1 VNLCVYAIAGDNR
14 VPSISGISLR
24 AIGAGRVWA
33 IVAPARR
40 APDPTP
46 SRLRRYHRIVT
57 AIADQSAATLPA
69 RFGTIMDEAE
79 LMVVLRSRK
88 PALTSALRHV
98 RGHVQMTMRVLDVR
112 RAPALASTQQR
123 GAAPQSGRDYLRQR
137 AAATSSRKIPGFA
150 PVRDALGRWV
160 RDEHVDQSQGV
171 ASVYHLVGRRA
182 VNAYLRA
189 AEAAIGDSGL
199 RVVLS
204 GPFPPYA
211 FTSW

>member
-1 VNLCVYAIAGDNR
+1 VNLCVYAIASDNR
-14 VPSISGISLR
+14 VPSISGIALR
-24 AIGAGRVWA
+24 AIGTGRVWA

-46 SRLRRYHRIVT
+46 TRLRRYHRIVT
-57 AIADQSAATLPA
+57 AIADHSAATLPA
-69 RFGTIMDEAE
+69 RFGTIIDEAE

-98 RGHVQMTMRVLDVR
+98 RGHVQMTMRVLDIGG
-112 RAPALASTQQR
+112 APALASTQRQ
-123 GAAPQSGRDYLRQR
+123 GAAPQSGRDYLHQR
-137 AAATSSRKIPGFA
+137 AAATNSRQIPGFA

-160 RDEHVDQSQGV
+160 RDEHVDRTQDV
-171 ASVYHLVGRRA
+171 ASVYHLVRRSA

-189 AEAAIGDSGL
+189 AGGAISESGL
-199 RVVLS
+199 RVVVS